1 MREPTSFE
9 VGSAFV
15 SVSVAAAADDE
26 ERDEND
32 PDPVVV
38 EKRAKATYV
47 ASTVRVH
54 IRSFLPLMAAQKMLI
69 NFAIEAKFAREAVD
83 LSVNEYVLHAV
94 LL

>member
-38 EKRAKATYV
+38 KKRAQATYV

-54 IRSFLPLMAAQKMLI
+54 KKDPF
-69 NFAIEAKFAREAVD
+69 
-83 LSVNEYVLHAV
+83 
-94 LL
+94 

>member
-1 MREPTSFE
+1 MSM
-9 VGSAFV
+9 
-15 SVSVAAAADDE
+15 AAAADDE

-54 IRSFLPLMAAQKMLI
+54 KKI
-69 NFAIEAKFAREAVD
+69 
-83 LSVNEYVLHAV
+83 LSNIALRI
-94 LL
+94 LSRIGLFSLS